1 MWIVDGR
8 HFLMFDV
15 MKTMMMIMMM
25 MTKPKEKKTQKKGFA
40 SVINCSQIN
49 NTIQNLS
56 RFFCTYIRVIQS
68 CVRSQDK
75 RPEFCIYCSPLFF
88 CSFIVLYTLTY
99 WFSFQF
105 LYSEKYA
112 NTSKIS
118 VKCRHTPTYMNR
130 NKNSTKDTDRQIN
143 LHDIRFYMYRTV
155 CHISIHSLAS

>member
-1 MWIVDGR
+1 
-8 HFLMFDV
+8 MFDI

-25 MTKPKEKKTQKKGFA
+25 MTKPKKKKKTQKKGFA

-88 CSFIVLYTLTY
+88 LLLHRFIHTHILIFLSIFIFRKIRKHIKNKCKMQTYTY
-99 WFSFQF
+99 V
-105 LYSEKYA
+105 YEPK
-112 NTSKIS
+112 
-118 VKCRHTPTYMNR
+118 
-130 NKNSTKDTDRQIN
+130 
-143 LHDIRFYMYRTV
+143 
-155 CHISIHSLAS
+155 